1 VLGGV
6 PLLVGVLAVSV
17 SAFAPSLSDGSGW
30 GLALLLCL

>member
-17 SAFAPSLSDGSGW
+17 SASVLSWNGGSG
-30 GLALLLCL
+30 